1 MCSNQALLTSMV
13 NSGVNCFRI
22 NLSHGTAEDKKS
34 YFNLIRSIIS
44 DYDKTY
50 PTILADLAGPKV
62 RVMNLDKPIRL
73 EKDQTVLVSSE
84 KDGPDIIPVSRDLSF
99 GSIAKDAKIMI
110 DDGRI
115 CLNII
120 KKVSKG
126 TFECKTIIPGE
137 IKSRKG
143 VNFLGITLSIPT
155 LTEQDKIDLELALKN
170 GADWIALSFTRSAED
185 YKIVQSRI
193 IDLGYDVPIMAKI
206 EKWEAIENL
215 DDIIRVFDGIMVARG
230 DLGVELPLER
240 VPIIQKEII
249 KKARFA
255 GKPVVVATQILESM
269 IQLPAPT
276 RAEVSDIANSILDG
290 ADALLVTGETAIGQH
305 PGKVIDV
312 LSSVIKETEKS
323 IHVSSEL
330 IDNNINRGISNA
342 ISHAACSIAHDL
354 DLDTI
359 VTMTQSGA
367 TARFVSSFRPFSKI
381 IAMTTLIKTFRQLS
395 IIWGI
400 EAIIVPKYESSDE
413 IPGLAKKVLSE
424 MNIET
429 KNDKFIITGGVPV
442 NVPGTTN
449 FISVLDN
456 HVQA

>member
-1 MCSNQALLTSMV
+1 MCSNQSLLTSMV

-99 GSIAKDAKIMI
+99 GSMAKDAKIMI

-185 YKIVQSRI
+185 YKIV
-193 IDLGYDVPIMAKI
+193 
-206 EKWEAIENL
+206 
-215 DDIIRVFDGIMVARG
+215 
-230 DLGVELPLER
+230 
-240 VPIIQKEII
+240 
-249 KKARFA
+249 
-255 GKPVVVATQILESM
+255 
-269 IQLPAPT
+269 
-276 RAEVSDIANSILDG
+276 
-290 ADALLVTGETAIGQH
+290 
-305 PGKVIDV
+305 
-312 LSSVIKETEKS
+312 
-323 IHVSSEL
+323 
-330 IDNNINRGISNA
+330 
-342 ISHAACSIAHDL
+342 
-354 DLDTI
+354 
-359 VTMTQSGA
+359 
-367 TARFVSSFRPFSKI
+367 
-381 IAMTTLIKTFRQLS
+381 
-395 IIWGI
+395 
-400 EAIIVPKYESSDE
+400 
-413 IPGLAKKVLSE
+413 
-424 MNIET
+424 
-429 KNDKFIITGGVPV
+429 
-442 NVPGTTN
+442 
-449 FISVLDN
+449 
-456 HVQA
+456 